1 MTKVKFMDD
10 MKTLPYVTNI
20 KKNSENRIIYLLV
33 KLHLLQLRFYTLL
46 S

>member
-10 MKTLPYVTNI
+10 MKTLLYVTNI
-20 KKNSENRIIYLLV
+20 KKNSEDRIIIV
-33 KLHLLQLRFYTLL
+33 KLNLLKLCFYTLF